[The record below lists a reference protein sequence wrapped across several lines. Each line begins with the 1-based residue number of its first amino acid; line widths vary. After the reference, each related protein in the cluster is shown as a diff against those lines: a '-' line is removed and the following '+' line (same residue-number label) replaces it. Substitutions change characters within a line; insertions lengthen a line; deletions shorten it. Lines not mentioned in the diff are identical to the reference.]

1 MSLKILGFEL
11 YRSNYIELEVIS
23 SSKKRLLNFIR
34 LWVIFKLFKYNKS
47 NTLLNLVK
55 PGKKFTGFLKI

>member
-1 MSLKILGFEL
+1 MGFEL
-11 YRSNYIELEVIS
+11 YRFYNIELGLIS
-23 SSKKRLLNFIR
+23 GSKKRLLNLIR

-47 NTLLNLVK
+47 YTLLNLVK